1 MTPASVVLVGLLA
14 AWGPVWPAPEAP
26 ENGAAESAAATE
38 AEAPQ
43 PAAPTDVQPPAPAA
57 PPVVPI
63 ATPAIIAR
71 GPIDVRA
78 RPALVASPR
87 KAHEP
92 AKPLH
97 KQWAFWAIAGGL
109 FVGAVTAVVI
119 ATRPAPDPYRGNT
132 RPYYVPFP

>member
-1 MTPASVVLVGLLA
+1 MVFAALL

-26 ENGAAESAAATE
+26 ENGAAQPAEATAPEAAPPSAA
-38 AEAPQ
+38 
-43 PAAPTDVQPPAPAA
+43 PADVKTPAVAAPAA
-57 PPVVPI
+57 VPI

-78 RPALVASPR
+78 RPALVGAPR

-92 AKPLH
+92 PKPLH

-119 ATRPAPDPYRGNT
+119 ATRPAPEAYRGNT
-132 RPYYVPFP
+132 APYYVPFP